1 MEVSEICVLNDP
13 SLSLERVDVLL
24 ILRGELVLPLDIG
37 NALVNINYELVVSFR
52 VLGGYFT
59 SGEAQVFRVNKLG
72 SLKIQ
77 TQQWV

>member
-1 MEVSEICVLNDP
+1 MEVSEICVFNDP

-24 ILRGELVLPLDIG
+24 IFRRELVLPLDVG
-37 NALVNINYELVVSFR
+37 NALVNIDHELVVS
-52 VLGGYFT
+52 VGILSGYLT